1 MSLRNCEKVYA
12 KGSVVHMM
20 SGHAYSR
27 ALRAH
32 FTTQA
37 ALTQILLQSPNCLDG
52 IDTDQLKALYEAL
65 LVQKVDP
72 DDVVDKQCVKQ
83 VAETIG
89 HLCDQAAGKARTARL
104 WINYLKQV
112 SNMRLF
118 FRAER
123 TSD

>member
-1 MSLRNCEKVYA
+1 M
-12 KGSVVHMM
+12 VHMM

-32 FTTQA
+32 VTTQA

-52 IDTDQLKALYEAL
+52 IDTDQLKALYEGL

-89 HLCDQAAGKARTARL
+89 HIFLRMQNR
-104 WINYLKQV
+104 I
-112 SNMRLF
+112 
-118 FRAER
+118 
-123 TSD
+123 TSTSSK